1 MVTRGDDMIYDNLK
15 LVVKEIL
22 KQKPREM
29 EIAAYCDV
37 LSNSTDI
44 VLNFKDEYSKKKKLS
59 DFYNRVVKSTMDKAI
74 SLERKE
80 KCASIGK
87 IFKKYIK
94 EFDYTTYYI
103 TTDNLLTYS
112 AVYKINAIL
121 SEVKTQ
127 KILEGLN

>member
-1 MVTRGDDMIYDNLK
+1 MIKDNFNYDNLK

-22 KQKPREM
+22 KQKPRYM

-37 LSNSTDI
+37 LSHSTDI

-59 DFYNRVVKSTMDKAI
+59 DFYNRVVKPTMDKAI

-80 KCASIGK
+80 RCADIGE

-103 TTDNLLTYS
+103 TTDELLTYT

-127 KILEGLN
+127 KILKDLK

>member
-1 MVTRGDDMIYDNLK
+1 MIYDNLK

-29 EIAAYCDV
+29 EIAGYCDV
-37 LSNSTDI
+37 LSDSTDI

-59 DFYNRVVKSTMDKAI
+59 DFYNRVVKPTMDKAI
-74 SLERKE
+74 RLERKE
-80 KCASIGK
+80 RCADISE

-94 EFDYTTYYI
+94 EFDYIDYYI
-103 TTDNLLTYS
+103 TDNSTYS

-127 KILEGLN
+127 KILKDLK

>member
-1 MVTRGDDMIYDNLK
+1 MIYDNLK

-29 EIAAYCDV
+29 EITGYCDV
-37 LSNSTDI
+37 LSHSTDI

-59 DFYNRVVKSTMDKAI
+59 DFYNRVVKPTMDKAI
-74 SLERKE
+74 RLERKE
-80 KCASIGK
+80 RCADIGE

-94 EFDYTTYYI
+94 EFDYIDYYI
-103 TTDNLLTYS
+103 TDNSTYS

-127 KILEGLN
+127 KILKGLK

>member
-1 MVTRGDDMIYDNLK
+1 MIYDNLK

-22 KQKPREM
+22 KQKPRYM

-59 DFYNRVVKSTMDKAI
+59 DFYNRVVKPTMDKAI

-80 KCASIGK
+80 RCADIGE

-127 KILEGLN
+127 KILKDLK

>member
-1 MVTRGDDMIYDNLK
+1 MIYDNLK

-37 LSNSTDI
+37 LSDSTDI
-44 VLNFKDEYSKKKKLS
+44 ILNFKDEYSKKKKLS
-59 DFYNRVVKSTMDKAI
+59 DFYNRVVKPTMDKAI
-74 SLERKE
+74 RLERKE
-80 KCASIGK
+80 RCADIGE

-103 TTDNLLTYS
+103 TTDELLTYT

-127 KILEGLN
+127 KILKDLK